1 MTMCLA
7 CSQRVLRDDV
17 FGVFSACYVKMCLA
31 CSQRVSRKDVFGVF
45 SACVT

>member
-1 MTMCLA
+1 MCLA

-31 CSQRVSRKDVFGVF
+31 CSQRVLCDDVFGVY
-45 SACVT
+45 SVYVT